1 MPQCQAF
8 GCKNLRG
15 CLNEKGEKITC
26 FAIPDP
32 AKSKESYEQCRM
44 WIRAIGTDKFNHKKY
59 KYHRDRVVCEQHF
72 TSECFLDDMKA
83 RIMGTKP
90 RKRLKPGSVP
100 TIFSFGPNLEPK
112 LPSRSELRIQAK
124 ERREL
129 LESLVPTKKPKKGTK
144 VKSAPVDPVEIPEI
158 EIVVC
163 ATQWVNDDD
172 DDDIQIVDG
181 LGESRRVN
189 DDTDFQV
196 GDGLGESRRV
206 NDDTDFQVG
215 AEIGEKRRIVRRY
228 TRFVRDVGIQATPP
242 QATRSIQA
250 SCNTV
255 PPPPPGPEHDY
266 IGAPKNIPIG
276 DVPAE
281 LPVTDT
287 EGSGIT
293 SPPGS
298 PPDAIPN
305 QILDL
310 ESLLGRP
317 LEPNTYLKEN

>member
-83 RIMGTKP
+83 RLMGTKP

-124 ERREL
+124 ERREVILGSASLTYDWLGRWANIL
-129 LESLVPTKKPKKGTK
+129 LINL
-144 VKSAPVDPVEIPEI
+144 
-158 EIVVC
+158 
-163 ATQWVNDDD
+163 
-172 DDDIQIVDG
+172 
-181 LGESRRVN
+181 
-189 DDTDFQV
+189 
-196 GDGLGESRRV
+196 
-206 NDDTDFQVG
+206 
-215 AEIGEKRRIVRRY
+215 
-228 TRFVRDVGIQATPP
+228 
-242 QATRSIQA
+242 
-250 SCNTV
+250 
-255 PPPPPGPEHDY
+255 
-266 IGAPKNIPIG
+266 
-276 DVPAE
+276 
-281 LPVTDT
+281 
-287 EGSGIT
+287 T
-293 SPPGS
+293 SPV
-298 PPDAIPN
+298 IHW
-305 QILDL
+305 LM
-310 ESLLGRP
+310 LGYVT
-317 LEPNTYLKEN
+317 L